1 MCTHILIPF
10 EARDLTGTDIIIM
23 DQQYCFIPAKACD
36 KLLPYIVAK
45 ATDRRY
51 DPSGVLTAG
60 KS

>member
-1 MCTHILIPF
+1 MGVYVLI
-10 EARDLTGTDIIIM
+10 ALQTRNLTGTDIIIM
-23 DQQYCFIPAKACD
+23 DQQYSFIPAKACD

-51 DPSGVLTAG
+51 DTSGVLTAG